1 MSQYYEDEFK
11 LKIVELYNQ
20 GRKIC
25 DLSKDYQVSTTTI
38 RDWVKRYNS
47 SGKFSSNGILSL
59 EERRIKE
66 LEKENRWLQKENEIL
81 KEAMLIVGKKKSK

>member
-20 GRKIC
+20 GRKVG
-25 DLSKDYQVSTTTI
+25 DLCKDYQVSTTSV
-38 RDWVKRYNS
+38 RDWIKRYNIY
-47 SGKFSSNGILSL
+47 GKFSSNGILSL
-59 EERRIKE
+59 EEKRIKE
-66 LEKENRWLQKENEIL
+66 LEKENRWLLKENEIL